1 MKVLDPVRVGGTGRA
16 GGRTLSYVWT
26 DDFLVST
33 EAEAMGLFDKIRGE
47 FIDIIEWTD
56 SSPNTL
62 VYRFQRHGNEIKNGA
77 QLTVR
82 EGQSAVFIDEGQ
94 LADVFGPG
102 MYTLDTENLPVLST
116 LKGWKHGFESP
127 FKAEVYFVN
136 MRQFTDQ
143 KWGTKNPVTMRDPE
157 FGPVRVRAFGT
168 YAMRVSDPGK
178 FIREIVGTDGHFT
191 TEDVT
196 DQVRNVLVAR
206 FSDAMASSGIPVLD
220 MAANYDEFGRKLAD
234 RVSGDMDGYG
244 IELRTLLVENI
255 SLPPAVEEVLDKR
268 TSMGVVGDLDQY
280 TKFQAAEA
288 IGDIAKNPGSGGMA
302 AGGMGAGMGFAM
314 ANQIGQAMNQPT
326 GGAGQAQGGA
336 APPPLPQ
343 GPSFFAAI
351 DGKQAGPFNAAALRQ
366 HIESGSVTRDTLIWS
381 EGMSDWT
388 SAGQVE
394 AVAKMFGSV
403 PPPLPPR

>member
-1 MKVLDPVRVGGTGRA
+1 
-16 GGRTLSYVWT
+16 
-26 DDFLVST
+26 
-33 EAEAMGLFDKIRGE
+33 MGLFDKIRGE

-62 VYRFQRHGNEIKNGA
+62 VWRFPRHGNEIKNGA
-77 QLTVR
+77 KLTVR
-82 EGQSAVFIDEGQ
+82 EGQTAVFIDEGQ

-102 MYTLDTENLPVLST
+102 MYDLETENLPILST

-178 FIREIVGTDGHFT
+178 FLTEIVGTDGHFT

-196 DQVRNVLVAR
+196 DQVRNILVSR

-220 MAANYDEFGRKLAD
+220 MAANYDELGVKLGD
-234 RVSGDMDGYG
+234 RVSDDMGGYG
-244 IELRTLLVENI
+244 IELTTLLVENI
-255 SLPPAVEEVLDKR
+255 SLPPAVEEALDKR
-268 TSMGVVGDLDQY
+268 TSMGVIGDLNRYQQ
-280 TKFQAAEA
+280 FQTAEA
-288 IGDIAKNPGSGGMA
+288 IGDMANQEGGGGMM

-314 ANQIGQAMNQPT
+314 ANQMSQHMGQGQAP
-326 GGAGQAQGGA
+326 AQGGG
-336 APPPLPQ
+336 APPPIPQ
-343 GPSFFAAI
+343 GPKFFAAI
-351 DGKQAGPFNAAALRQ
+351 GGQQAGPFDAAAMAQ
-366 HIESGSVTRDTLIWS
+366 QIASGAVTRETLVWTD
-381 EGMSDWT
+381 GMADWT
-388 SAGQVE
+388 AAGQVD
-394 AVAKMFGSV
+394 AVAKMFGSS
-403 PPPLPPR
+403 PPPLPGS